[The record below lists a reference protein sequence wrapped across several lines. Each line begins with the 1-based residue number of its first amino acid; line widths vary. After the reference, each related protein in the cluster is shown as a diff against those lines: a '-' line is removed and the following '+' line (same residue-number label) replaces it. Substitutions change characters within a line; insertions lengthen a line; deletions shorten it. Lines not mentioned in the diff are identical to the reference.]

1 MIDGGEAYAIKS
13 QASAKGGIGVHRG
26 VLFPVSFELV
36 QLEVFLC
43 VFHRCTES
51 WLL

>member
-1 MIDGGEAYAIKS
+1 MGGEAYAMKS
-13 QASAKGGIGVHRG
+13 QASAKGGIGVHRS
-26 VLFPVSFELV
+26 VLFPVSFEWV

-43 VFHRCTES
+43 CVPRCTES